1 MSAPS
6 LDRPRVA
13 AAPPAA
19 AEAQPGPYGELLAA
33 AAEIGE
39 RARAVAAEREAGDRE
54 LFAEVAAIKE
64 SGILAA
70 AVPARLGGPAA
81 EDGGDIAPSRRAELL
96 RVLAYGNG
104 SLAQI
109 LQPHFVFARWLFE
122 EKPEGAASTAA
133 ASDSRR
139 SARETVWAERILGGA
154 LLSNA
159 QAERGPHVAVIPEKG
174 GNAARLDGEKHF
186 CTGSPYADFFAVSAF
201 HHGASD
207 SAVPDV
213 VAFVDALAPG
223 LSLVDE
229 WDALGQ
235 RLTGSGR
242 VRLDGVR
249 VAGGDVHPFEFGALP
264 AYGAFAQLLHAAI
277 DVGLAEAALDEALDI
292 ARSAGIGGELTEHL
306 TGELAARAF
315 AAAAVLDSA
324 GRAVDLAFAEG
335 ADPGGR
341 AALAVGAAKATTGEL
356 TVDIASRVFELTGT
370 RGVAPNAEL
379 DRRWRDLRTHTL
391 HEKRRDKLRTLG
403 RAFLTGNPPELGT
416 QF

>member
-1 MSAPS
+1 MSAP
-6 LDRPRVA
+6 A
-13 AAPPAA
+13 TAPPLALPRSTAA
-19 AEAQPGPYGELLAA
+19 GGPAARVDELLREAA
-33 AAEIGE
+33 RIGE
-39 RARAVAAEREAGDRE
+39 RARAVAGEREASGRE
-54 LFAEVAAIKE
+54 LFAEVDELKA

-70 AVPARLGGPAA
+70 AVPARLGGPETAA
-81 EDGGDIAPSRRAELL
+81 GDVSPSQRAELL

-109 LQPHFVFARWLFE
+109 VQPHFVFARWLFSGRRPGS
-122 EKPEGAASTAA
+122 EKE
-133 ASDSRR
+133 
-139 SARETVWAERILGGA
+139 WAERILGGA

-159 QAERGPHVAVIPEKG
+159 QAERGPHLAVTLA
-174 GNAARLDGEKHF
+174 GNAKSAQLDGVKHF
-186 CTGSPYADFFAVSAF
+186 CTGSPYADFFAVSGY

-207 SAVPDV
+207 EPLPDV

-223 LSLVDE
+223 VRLVDE

-242 VRLDGVR
+242 VEFDGVG
-249 VAGGDVHPFEFGALP
+249 VSSENVFAFDIDSLP

-277 DVGLAEAALDEALDI
+277 DVGLAEAALDEALDL
-292 ARSAGIGGELTEHL
+292 ARAAGIGDELTEHL
-306 TGELAARAF
+306 AGELAARAF
-315 AAAAVLDSA
+315 AAAAVLESA
-324 GRAVDLAFAEG
+324 GRAVDQAFANG
-335 ADPGGR
+335 TDADGR

-370 RGVAPNAEL
+370 RGVAPSAEL

-391 HEKRRDKLRTLG
+391 HERRRDKLRTLG
-403 RAFLTGNPPELGT
+403 RSFLEAAPPVTGT

>member
-6 LDRPRVA
+6 LDRPRPA
-13 AAPPAA
+13 AVPPAA
-19 AEAQPGPYGELLAA
+19 AESQPGTYGELLAV

-39 RARAVAAEREAGDRE
+39 RARVVAAEREAGDRE

-64 SGILAA
+64 SGILGA
-70 AVPARLGGPAA
+70 AVPARLGGPGS

-109 LQPHFVFARWLFE
+109 LQPHFVFARWLFDE
-122 EKPEGAASTAA
+122 ATEPGGAG
-133 ASDSRR
+133 SRR
-139 SARETVWAERILGGA
+139 SAREKVWAERILGGS

-159 QAERGPHVAVIPEKG
+159 QAERGPHVAVIPEKAG
-174 GNAARLDGEKHF
+174 KSARLDGEKHF

-249 VAGGDVHPFEFGALP
+249 VAGDDVHQFDFDALP

-277 DVGLAEAALDEALDI
+277 DVGLAEAALDEALDL

-324 GRAVDLAFAEG
+324 GRAVDRAFADG

-341 AALAVGAAKATTGEL
+341 AALAVGAAKANTGEL

-370 RGVAPNAEL
+370 RGVAPGAEL

-403 RAFLTGNPPELGT
+403 RAFLTGDPPKLGT